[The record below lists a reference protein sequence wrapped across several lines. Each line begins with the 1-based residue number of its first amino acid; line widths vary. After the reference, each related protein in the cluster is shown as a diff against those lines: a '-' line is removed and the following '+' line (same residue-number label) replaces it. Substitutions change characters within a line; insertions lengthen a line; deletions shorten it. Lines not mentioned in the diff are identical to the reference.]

1 MDFSSNIAL
10 GFSTAFQPV
19 NFGVVAFG
27 VTLGT
32 LAGVLP
38 GVGAITAISILL
50 PLTFYMEPSTAIIM
64 LAGIYYG
71 AQYGG
76 SQASIL
82 MNLPGTSTH
91 AVTCLDGYPLS
102 KQGRAGPAM
111 FIAGLSSFIGG
122 SFAILLMMILG
133 PWLAEAALEF
143 KSAEYVAVMVFGLVG
158 ASTLSAGSPL
168 KGLAMVAFG
177 VVIGLVGIDI
187 TSGLYR
193 FNFGFLELSDG
204 LNLVAVA
211 MGLFGVAE
219 ILVNLM
225 KGVSAPFTAQSIKLR
240 SILPTWD
247 DIRRS
252 TLPTGRAMVI
262 GAWCGILPGVGPT
275 IASFMAYAAEKRISK
290 NPERFGTGAI
300 EGVAAPESANNAS
313 VQSAFIPTLSLG
325 VPGDAMGAVL
335 LGALMLHGIAPGPS
349 IVTQQAVLYW
359 GLIGSFWI
367 GNVLLVFLN
376 IPLIGVWVNVLRIPY
391 NALYPAMLFF
401 ISIGVYSIN
410 YNVFDIFIV
419 VIFGMVGAVMLVLKF
434 PAAPLLLGFI
444 LGPMIEENLRRAMLV
459 SRGSLSILVESGISA
474 SFVAAT
480 VLVLIF
486 SMRSTITAAFIRARS
501 GPKAAP
507 AKADQPPHD
516 VVED

>member
-1 MDFSSNIAL
+1 MDFGSNLAL
-10 GFSTAFQPV
+10 GFTTAFQPF
-19 NFGVVAFG
+19 NLAIVAFG

-38 GVGAITAISILL
+38 GVGAITAITILL
-50 PLTFYMEPSTAIIM
+50 PLTFYMEPTSAIIM

-82 MNLPGTSTH
+82 MNIPGTSTH

-111 FIAGLSSFIGG
+111 FIAGISSFVGG
-122 SFAILLMMILG
+122 SFAILLMMLLG
-133 PWLAEAALEF
+133 PAIAEVALEF
-143 KSAEYVAVMVFGLVG
+143 QSAEYVTVMVFGLVA

-168 KGLAMVAFG
+168 KGLAMVTFG
-177 VVIGLVGIDI
+177 VVLGLVGMDL
-187 TSGLYR
+187 TSGVYR
-193 FNFGFLELSDG
+193 FNFGFLELADG

-219 ILVNLM
+219 ILANLM
-225 KGVSAPFTAQSIKLR
+225 KGASTPFTIQAVKLR
-240 SILPTWD
+240 SILPTWA
-247 DIRRS
+247 DIRIS
-252 TLPTGRAMVI
+252 SLPTARAMVI
-262 GAWCGILPGVGPT
+262 GAGCGILPGVGPT
-275 IASFMAYAAEKRISK
+275 IASFMAYAAEKRLSRR
-290 NPERFGTGAI
+290 PERFGTGAI

-313 VQSAFIPTLSLG
+313 VQAAFIPTLSLG

-349 IVTQQAVLYW
+349 IVTEQAGLFW

-367 GNVLLVFLN
+367 GNVLLVILN

-391 NALYPAMLFF
+391 SALYPAMLFF
-401 ISIGVYSIN
+401 ICIGVYSIN

-419 VIFGMVGAVMLVLKF
+419 IIFGIVGTVMLMLQY

-444 LGPMIEENLRRAMLV
+444 LGPLIEENLRRAMLV
-459 SRGSLSILVESGISA
+459 SRGDLGILIEGPISA
-474 SFVAAT
+474 GFVTAT
-480 VLVLIF
+480 VLVLLL
-486 SMRSTITAAFIRARS
+486 SLRSVVAGAIGRARRRR
-501 GPKAAP
+501 
-507 AKADQPPHD
+507 PPLSAR
-516 VVED
+516 

>member
-1 MDFSSNIAL
+1 MDFGANLAL
-10 GFSTAFQPV
+10 GFTTAFQPF
-19 NFGVVAFG
+19 NLAIVAFG

-32 LAGVLP
+32 LVGVLP

-50 PLTFYMEPSTAIIM
+50 PMTFYMDATSAIIM

-82 MNLPGTSTH
+82 MNIPGTSTH

-111 FIAGLSSFIGG
+111 FIAAISSFVGG
-122 SFAILLMMILG
+122 SFAILLMMFLG
-133 PWLAEAALEF
+133 PAIAEVALKF
-143 KSAEYVAVMVFGLVG
+143 QSAEYVTVMVFGLVA

-168 KGLAMVAFG
+168 KGLAMVTFG
-177 VVIGLVGIDI
+177 VVLGLVGIDL
-187 TSGLYR
+187 TSGVYR
-193 FNFGFLELSDG
+193 YNFGFLELSDG

-225 KGVSAPFTAQSIKLR
+225 KGASAPFTVQAVKLR
-240 SILPTWD
+240 SLLPTWS
-247 DIRRS
+247 DIRLS
-252 TLPTGRAMVI
+252 SLPTVRAMFI
-262 GAWCGILPGVGPT
+262 GAGCGILPGVGPT
-275 IASFMAYAAEKRISK
+275 IASFMAYAAEKRLSRH
-290 NPERFGTGAI
+290 PERFGRGAI

-313 VQSAFIPTLSLG
+313 AQAAFIPTLSLG
-325 VPGDAMGAVL
+325 VPGDAVGAVL
-335 LGALMLHGIAPGPS
+335 LGALMLHGIAPGPG
-349 IVTQQAVLYW
+349 IVVEQPSLFW

-367 GNVLLVFLN
+367 GNVLLVILN
-376 IPLIGVWVNVLRIPY
+376 VPLIGVWVNVLRIPY
-391 NALYPAMLFF
+391 SALYPAMLFF
-401 ISIGVYSIN
+401 ICIGVYSIN

-419 VIFGMVGAVMLVLKF
+419 VIFGIVGTAMLILEF

-459 SRGSLSILVESGISA
+459 SRGDLGILVASPISA
-474 SFVAAT
+474 CFVIAT
-480 VLVLIF
+480 VLVLLF
-486 SMRSTITAAFIRARS
+486 SLRSTV
-501 GPKAAP
+501 KAATRRRRREE
-507 AKADQPPHD
+507 PPP
-516 VVED
+516 VSAP